1 MKAATH
7 STLSTSTWLPTKRL
21 LSLRHPPQTQ
31 MRPMRTRMR
40 RAAKM
45 RQTSTATDI
54 HEEGKE
60 GEDSRTVHAVA
71 ERHDAAQLAK
81 GSEKLVDRDRVNAV
95 VVDEVPPASHI
106 LCRPTSSSRI
116 PSSQVTSPRTQPLLN
131 SCSSNSHSSSSSN
144 SQCSNSSPNM
154 IDTAHH
160 PQPAAHAANKNSTS
174 NNSNSNSQQAS
185 AKAVGRGEEGS
196 KDIRWPMR
204 SSKRTLRPRKTSPA
218 PSSSISQM
226 KAARSHF
233 LSGVAMVR
241 VKSARAARN
250 ARKSGSLNAHP
261 AS

>member
-1 MKAATH
+1 
-7 STLSTSTWLPTKRL
+7 
-21 LSLRHPPQTQ
+21 
-31 MRPMRTRMR
+31 
-40 RAAKM
+40 M
-45 RQTSTATDI
+45 RQTSTATD
-54 HEEGKE
+54 HEGGKE
-60 GEDSRTVHAVA
+60 GEDSKAVEAVDAVA
-71 ERHDAAQLAK
+71 ERHDATQLAK
-81 GSEKLVDRDRVNAV
+81 GSEQMVDVVRDRDNAV
-95 VVDEVPPASHI
+95 AVDEVPPASHI

-116 PSSQVTSPRTQPLLN
+116 PSSQVTSPLTQPLLN
-131 SCSSNSHSSSSSN
+131 SCSSSNSHSNSSSN
-144 SQCSNSSPNM
+144 SQCSNSSPRM

-174 NNSNSNSQQAS
+174 NNSNSQEAS
-185 AKAVGRGEEGS
+185 AKAVDRGEEGS
-196 KDIRWPMR
+196 KNIRWPMR

-233 LSGVAMVR
+233 LSGVAMDR

>member
-1 MKAATH
+1 M
-7 STLSTSTWLPTKRL
+7 
-21 LSLRHPPQTQ
+21 
-31 MRPMRTRMR
+31 
-40 RAAKM
+40 
-45 RQTSTATDI
+45 ATD

-60 GEDSRTVHAVA
+60 GEDSRAVEAVDAVA
-71 ERHDAAQLAK
+71 ERHDATQLAK
-81 GSEKLVDRDRVNAV
+81 GSEQTVDVDRDRDNAV
-95 VVDEVPPASHI
+95 AVDEVPPASHI

-131 SCSSNSHSSSSSN
+131 SCSSNSHSNSSSN
-144 SQCSNSSPNM
+144 SQCSNSSPRM

-160 PQPAAHAANKNSTS
+160 PQPAAHVANKNSTS
-174 NNSNSNSQQAS
+174 NNSNSQEAS
-185 AKAVGRGEEGS
+185 AKAVGRGKEGS

-233 LSGVAMVR
+233 PSGVAMDR

-250 ARKSGSLNAHP
+250 VRKSGSLNAHP